1 MKQYNSRIS
10 VIKGIQDKTTCENN
24 DEVMPESSIG
34 KRSEKQIG
42 NETGQE
48 HFDHIHGITYIHCG
62 IKVTRFDFDT
72 LCTMTADFFG
82 MLNVPAIHGA
92 GKNRSPATM
101 RAFTMHN
108 GI

>member
-1 MKQYNSRIS
+1 MKQYDPRIP
-10 VIKGIQDKTTCENN
+10 VIKGVQDKTASKNN

-34 KRSEKQIG
+34 KRSEKQIS
-42 NETGQE
+42 NETGQK
-48 HFDHIHGITYIHCG
+48 HFDYVHGITYIHGG
-62 IKVTRFDFDT
+62 IKVTGFNLDT

-92 GKNRSPATM
+92 GKNRSPTAM